1 MLVQP
6 QVNKKLSVY
15 FKIIILLPHI
25 ILKNLRHLRAK
36 KIKTMKR
43 IKLLI
48 TALLITAVSCD
59 KIDTSKEVFKT
70 IGQVEVSAWNED
82 YAKSVVQKIYVEEF
96 TAHRC
101 TYCPTGAR
109 ELNAIMEEDSTVI
122 VTAIH
127 CSSLADPLSKPPFNI
142 NYKTPMGDILHKG
155 FNIKDLPKATINRI
169 KNENEWGIGR
179 TEWRKI
185 IENIDR
191 KNVRAGIEIQYFV
204 NKSIQEIEAKVSVT
218 VIKEI
223 KNPVQLCIVL
233 QENGIV
239 SGQIDKNETILDYEH
254 NDMLRAGFNGNYG
267 TKLTQN
273 GMVKER
279 LKYTSTFKL
288 NYENGFPYSNTPVLI
303 ENCSI
308 VAYLLDMEIKEVIQ
322 VEKRDVK
329 N

>member
-1 MLVQP
+1 
-6 QVNKKLSVY
+6 
-15 FKIIILLPHI
+15 
-25 ILKNLRHLRAK
+25 
-36 KIKTMKR
+36 MKR

-48 TALLITAVSCD
+48 TALLITAVSCN
-59 KIDTSKEVFKT
+59 KIDTSKEVFKI
-70 IGQVEVSAWNED
+70 IGPVEITTLNEEF
-82 YAKSVVQKIYVEEF
+82 ANKVVQKIYVEEF

-101 TYCPTGAR
+101 TFCPTGAR
-109 ELNAIMEEDSTVI
+109 ELKAIMEEDSTVI

-169 KNENEWGIGR
+169 KNENERGIGR
-179 TEWRKI
+179 NEWRKI
-185 IENIDR
+185 IESINR
-191 KNVRAGIEIQYFV
+191 NNVRAGIEIQYSV
-204 NKSIQEIEAKVSVT
+204 HKSIQEIEAKVSVT
-218 VIKEI
+218 IIKEI

-233 QENGIV
+233 QESGIV
-239 SGQIDKNETILDYEH
+239 SGQVDGNVNILDYEH
-254 NDMLRAGFNGNYG
+254 NDMLRAGFNGSYG

-279 LKYTSTFKL
+279 LKYTSSFKL
-288 NYENGFPYSNTPVLI
+288 NYKNGFPYSNTPILI

-308 VAYLLDMEIKEVIQ
+308 VAYLLDMETKEVIQ

>member
-1 MLVQP
+1 
-6 QVNKKLSVY
+6 
-15 FKIIILLPHI
+15 
-25 ILKNLRHLRAK
+25 
-36 KIKTMKR
+36 MKR

-48 TALLITAVSCD
+48 TALLITAVSCN
-59 KIDTSKEVFKT
+59 KIDTSKEVFKI
-70 IGQVEVSAWNED
+70 IGPVEITTLNEEF
-82 YAKSVVQKIYVEEF
+82 ANKVVQKIYVEEF

-101 TYCPTGAR
+101 TFCPTGAR
-109 ELNAIMEEDSTVI
+109 ELKAIMEEDSTVI

-179 TEWRKI
+179 NEWRKI
-185 IENIDR
+185 IESINR
-191 KNVRAGIEIQYFV
+191 NNVRAGIEIQYSV
-204 NKSIQEIEAKVSVT
+204 HKSIQEIEAKVSVT
-218 VIKEI
+218 IIKEI

-233 QENGIV
+233 QESGIV
-239 SGQIDKNETILDYEH
+239 SGQVDGNVNILDYEH
-254 NDMLRAGFNGNYG
+254 NDMLRAGFNGSYG

-279 LKYTSTFKL
+279 LKYTSSFKL
-288 NYENGFPYSNTPVLI
+288 NYKNGFPYSNTPILI

-308 VAYLLDMEIKEVIQ
+308 VAYLLDMETKEVIQ

>member
-1 MLVQP
+1 M
-6 QVNKKLSVY
+6 
-15 FKIIILLPHI
+15 
-25 ILKNLRHLRAK
+25 K
-36 KIKTMKR
+36 KIVLLLTG
-43 IKLLI
+43 LLI
-48 TALLITAVSCD
+48 IAFSCD

-70 IGQVEVSAWNED
+70 IGQVDVGAWNEEF
-82 YAKSVVQKIYVEEF
+82 AKKVVQKIYVEEF
-96 TAHRC
+96 TGHRC
-101 TYCPTGAR
+101 TNCPTGAR
-109 ELNAIMEEDSTVI
+109 ELKAIMNEDSTII

-127 CSSLADPLSKPPFNI
+127 CSFFADPLSKPPFNI
-142 NYKTPMGDILHKG
+142 NYKTPMGDIIYKD
-155 FNIKDLPKATINRI
+155 FNIKALPKITVNRFKN
-169 KNENEWGIGR
+169 KNEWEINLSDWR
-179 TEWRKI
+179 TFIK
-185 IENIDR
+185 NIDR
-191 KNVRAGIEIQYFV
+191 NNVRAGIEIQYSV
-204 NKSIQEIEAKVSVT
+204 NESIQEVEAKVSVT

-239 SGQIDKNETILDYEH
+239 SGQLDEKETLLEYEH